1 MSASILREIDKL
13 LDEKWGD
20 VFTFDRNLAEN
31 KGVVILRWKATN
43 AALPLKIEIS
53 DKALEEGRL
62 NWRELQRKIKLCL
75 PENMMKQRISEA
87 NTLMRLANRRNLKD
101 VEKDLKEWLEN
112 TAEDIRRIFG
122 ASQSKDF
129 LVLPEVASQQ
139 RNLTTQMLHS
149 LVEEK
154 INQLKNL
161 E

>member
-1 MSASILREIDKL
+1 MSSTILDEIDHLFDK
-13 LDEKWGD
+13 KWSD
-20 VFTFDRNLAEN
+20 VFTFDRSLAEN
-31 KGVVILRWKATN
+31 KGIVVLRWKATN
-43 AALPLKIEIS
+43 APLPLKIEIS

-87 NTLMRLANRRNLKD
+87 NTLMRLANRRDLKA
-101 VEKDLKEWLEN
+101 VEKDLMKWLDE
-112 TAEDIRRIFG
+112 TAQDIRKIFG
-122 ASQSKDF
+122 TTQADDF
-129 LVLPEVASQQ
+129 LVLPEVASQR
-139 RNLTTQMLHS
+139 RNLTTQLLHS